1 MSVRYPTPYLT
12 DNIEKW
18 LPDFVAKIL
27 SMEGIL
33 GSRLLPVERNSIYT
47 FSKELSL
54 SRLQNNYDLEMKREI
69 RYPLPIVNS
78 LVSAE
83 DLAFTQKKK
92 SPYFALAEE
101 IERKILRGNVSVSDS
116 GEVLFQPQHMD
127 EAIPF
132 LLSASL
138 IKTLSGLIIY
148 LKHKADGYELLIID
162 EPELNLHPDNQIL
175 LARIFAKMVNAGI
188 RLLISTHSDYIVRE
202 LNNMIMLS
210 SKEID
215 KKEFGYEDDEYLNPE
230 DVGAYLFNFT
240 KENPDR
246 VIVENLPVAEDG
258 FEVTTMDAAIA
269 SLNERS
275 MNLYY
280 KLNNNNG

>member
-1 MSVRYPTPYLT
+1 MNAQCSIPGLT
-12 DNIEKW
+12 DNKKEW
-18 LPDFVAKIL
+18 LPDIVAKML
-27 SMEGIL
+27 SVEGII

-54 SRLQNNYDLEMKREI
+54 SRLQNNYDLEMKRKI
-69 RYPLPIVNS
+69 RYPMPIVDS
-78 LVSAE
+78 LVGAE

-101 IERKILRGNVSVSDS
+101 IERKIVHGNVSISDL
-116 GEVLFQPQHMD
+116 GEILFQPQHMD
-127 EAIPF
+127 ETLPF

-148 LKHKADGYELLIID
+148 LKHEADISHLLIID

-175 LARIFAKMVNAGI
+175 LAHIFAKMLNAGI

-210 SKEID
+210 SKKID
-215 KKEFGYEDDEYLNPE
+215 KKEFGYEDDEYLNPK

-246 VIVENLPVAEDG
+246 VVVENLPVEDDG
-258 FEVTTMDAAIA
+258 FEIATMDAAIA
-269 SLNERS
+269 LLNERS
-275 MNLYY
+275 INLYY
-280 KLNNNNG
+280 KLKESNG